1 MSALHRRLLFV
12 CIAAILLISACSRH
26 KDLDRAVQLEKNGQ
40 FSAALEAYKGQI
52 AKTSPR
58 DRQRLSELNY
68 RMGECLF
75 ALDRPSE
82 AFSAYNK
89 AVELNEANTMAQ
101 LRIGELFLMAG
112 SGDRAA
118 DHARAAL
125 KSGANLDALALLGSA
140 AAMNGNAEIALD
152 AFTRVLVAEPGRVK
166 VSIALA
172 ELYSRIGKVDE
183 GRRVLRESSA
193 AQPRSAAPLLA
204 LGRMEEQEGNIK
216 AAEQAYRA
224 AVAAEDSP
232 DSNLR
237 LAQYLQRSAR
247 VSEAEDVLRK
257 VDQMR
262 PQFPTALSDFQVIT
276 GRAPKASETYLSAL
290 QNHSAPL
297 AKDKSLNANDQR
309 SQRAQMVARLV
320 EADLDSSH
328 AQEKSG
334 AVAGSA
340 PKLARQH
347 LDRFRRELDQATTR
361 MLEAEIALAEND
373 LGQANVAASAA
384 VSLGPDSAAAHY
396 ILGIVKFRSSD
407 PSGARAEWESALE
420 QQSSFIPARL
430 ALANM
435 LLKAG
440 DSAAAQQFIIPAV
453 RDEPANFEALILF
466 ARALSAQRSYR
477 AAEIIAIRAEAVGP
491 ESAEPHMI
499 RGQIALT
506 QQRPAEAL
514 IQFQQAVLLEPRSRD
529 AIEGL
534 TNVYRSGS
542 VSRPMLQKME
552 AIAAAD
558 KPSATLMEITG
569 RLFADH
575 RWTEDAKRCLR
586 RSLEIDPSRSSA
598 AAALADIQASSGEY
612 SAARDSALRIHD
624 VSQLL
629 TGIRAEE
636 RQDIA
641 TAVSN
646 YEAAVRSGD
655 KTGVAANNLA
665 WIYAQQGSNLDR
677 ALELANRAHDLVPNS
692 AGVLDTIGFVRLKR
706 REYSQAVATLE
717 RARDLVLSQDDP
729 ATLTEIKR
737 HLAEAYLRAGQPD
750 QAALVAQLRT
760 PR

>member
-1 MSALHRRLLFV
+1 MPALHGRLIFV
-12 CIAAILLISACSRH
+12 CLAATIFLSACSSH
-26 KDLDRAVQLEKNGQ
+26 KELDRALQLEKAGQ
-40 FSAALEAYKGQI
+40 FSAALDVYKAQI
-52 AKTSPR
+52 TKISPN
-58 DRQRLSELNY
+58 DRQHLSELNY
-68 RMGECLF
+68 RVGECLF
-75 ALDRPSE
+75 ALDRPTE

-101 LRIGELFLMAG
+101 LRVGELFLMAG

-125 KSGANLDALALLGSA
+125 RSGANLDALALLGSA
-140 AAMNGNAEIALD
+140 AAMNGNVEIALD
-152 AFTRVLVAEPGRVK
+152 AFTRVLVADPGRVK

-172 ELYSRIGKVDE
+172 ELYSRIGKVDDA
-183 GRRVLRESSA
+183 RRVLRDSA
-193 AQPRSAAPLLA
+193 LAQPRSAAPLLA

-224 AVAAEDSP
+224 AVSTEDSP
-232 DSNLR
+232 DSNMR

-257 VDQMR
+257 VDKMR

-276 GRAPKASETYLSAL
+276 GRAPKAGETYLSAL
-290 QNHSAPL
+290 QNHSAPA
-297 AKDKSLNANDQR
+297 AKDTSLNANEHR
-309 SQRAQMVARLV
+309 SQRGQMVARLV
-320 EADLDSSH
+320 EADLDVSH
-328 AQEKSG
+328 SQQRSA

-347 LDRFRRELDQATTR
+347 LEQFRRELDQATAR

-373 LGQANVAASAA
+373 LGQASVSANAA
-384 VSLGPDSAAAHY
+384 VSLGQDSAAAHY

-407 PSGARAEWESALE
+407 PSGARAEWESAIE

-440 DSAAAQQFIIPAV
+440 DAAAAQQFIVPAV

-466 ARALSAQRSYR
+466 ARALSAQHSYR
-477 AAEIIAIRAEAVGP
+477 AGEVIAMRAEAVGP

-499 RGQIALT
+499 RGQIALA

-529 AIEGL
+529 AIVGL
-534 TNVYRSGS
+534 TNVYRSGA
-542 VSRPMLQKME
+542 VTRPMLQKME

-575 RWTEDAKRCLR
+575 HWREDAKRCLR

-598 AAALADIQASSGEY
+598 AAALAEIQASSGEY
-612 SAARDSALRIHD
+612 SAARESASRIND

-646 YEAAVRSGD
+646 YEAAVRAGD

-677 ALELANRAHDLVPNS
+677 ALELANRARDLVPNS

-717 RARDLVLSQDDP
+717 RAREMVLLQDDP
-729 ATLTEIKR
+729 STLAEIKR

-750 QAALVAQLRT
+750 QAALVAQLRS

>member
-12 CIAAILLISACSRH
+12 CLAAVMIFSACARH
-26 KDLDRAVQLEKNGQ
+26 KDFDRALQLEKNGQ
-40 FSAALEAYKGQI
+40 FSAALEAYRAQVGN
-52 AKTSPR
+52 TSTR
-58 DRQRLSELNY
+58 DRQRLSELHY
-68 RMGECLF
+68 RIGECLF

-89 AVELNEANTMAQ
+89 AVEISDENTMAQ
-101 LRIGELFLMAG
+101 LRLGELFLMAG
-112 SGDRAA
+112 SSDRAA

-140 AAMNGNAEIALD
+140 AVMNGSYDIAQD
-152 AFTRVLVAEPGRVK
+152 AFTRVLIAEPGRVK

-172 ELYSRIGKVDE
+172 ELYSRTGKLEDS
-183 GRRVLRESSA
+183 RRVLRDSSA

-204 LGRMEEQEGNIK
+204 LGRLEEQEGNIK
-216 AAEQAYRA
+216 PAEQAYRA
-224 AVAAEDSP
+224 AIVAEDSP
-232 DSNLR
+232 ETNLR
-237 LAQYLQRSAR
+237 LAQFFQRSAR
-247 VSEAEDVLRK
+247 VSEAEDILRK
-257 VDQMR
+257 VDRMR

-276 GRAPKASETYLSAL
+276 GRAPKATETYLSAL
-290 QNHSAPL
+290 QNHSAPPV
-297 AKDKSLNANDQR
+297 KDKSLNANEQR
-309 SQRAQMVARLV
+309 SHRAQMVARLV
-320 EADLDSSH
+320 EADLYLGNK
-328 AQEKSG
+328 QQKSA
-334 AVAGSA
+334 AVVASA
-340 PKLARQH
+340 PKLAREH
-347 LDRFRRELDQATTR
+347 LEQFRGELDAATAR
-361 MLEAEIALAEND
+361 MLEAEIALAESD
-373 LGQANVAASAA
+373 VAQASVAANAA
-384 VSLGPDSAAAHY
+384 VSLSPESAAGHY
-396 ILGIVKFRSSD
+396 ILGIVKFRSND
-407 PSGARAEWESALE
+407 MSGARAEWETALE
-420 QQSSFIPARL
+420 QQTTFVPARM
-430 ALANM
+430 ALAGM
-435 LLKAG
+435 LLNAG
-440 DSAAAQQFIIPAV
+440 DATAAQEFIVPAV

-477 AAEIIAIRAEAVGP
+477 AAEIISTRAEAVGP

-499 RGQIALT
+499 RGQIALA
-506 QQRPAEAL
+506 QQRPGEAL
-514 IQFQQAVLLEPRSRD
+514 IQFQQAVLLEPRSRA

-534 TNVYRSGS
+534 TNVYRSGA
-542 VSRPMLQKME
+542 VTRTMLQKME

-575 RWTEDAKRCLR
+575 RWMDDAKRCLR
-586 RSLEIDPSRSSA
+586 RSLEIDPARSSA
-598 AAALADIQASSGEY
+598 AAALANIQASAGEY
-612 SAARDSALRIHD
+612 SAARDSASRIHD

-636 RQDIA
+636 RHDLA

-646 YEAAVRSGD
+646 YEAAVRAGD

-677 ALELANRAHDLVPNS
+677 ALELANRAHDLAPNN

-706 REYSQAVATLE
+706 REYTDAVATLE
-717 RARDLVLSQDDP
+717 RARDMVLSQDDP

-750 QAALVAQLRT
+750 QAALVAQLRA